1 MVQQNQF
8 GGFATEDPNSH
19 LAHFIQICNTIKM
32 NGVSDDAI
40 RLRLFPF
47 SLRDKSQKFL
57 FKFFPSSKTL
67 QLKSEITQF
76 RQFDSEPLYEAW
88 ERFRDLL
95 RRCPQHGFP
104 EDQQLCFFYNGLM
117 GQTRAFVDAAA
128 GGALLA
134 RFPQD
139 ALNLLEQMAMNSYQ
153 WPSERSNVRVAEISD
168 SDPIKTLTAQVAAL
182 TTQVN
187 YVNNRNF
194 NNFRNNSNP
203 THYHPGLRNHEKFS
217 YANTKNVLQP
227 PPGFNA
233 SSGGENGEG
242 KSSLEDALTSFI
254 NQSNAFMN
262 DTRSRLAKQDSRMD
276 KIEQVTSSIKNL
288 ETQMGQLATIVGGQ
302 HHKGQFP
309 SNTEM
314 NPKEQCKAIH
324 LRSGTEYEGPKEKC
338 RESKLSDEA
347 SRPERENS

>member
-1 MVQQNQF
+1 MSYRSSLNKETIRDYFRPQTNRNYGGIAHIPINANNFELKPALINMVQQNQF

-47 SLRDKSQKFL
+47 SLRDKARNWLGTLTQGSVSTWDELSQKFL
-57 FKFFPSSKTL
+57 FKFFPPSKTL

-139 ALNLLEQMAMNSYQ
+139 ALNLLEEMAMNSYQ
-153 WPSERSNVRVAEISD
+153 WLSERSNVQRVAEISD
-168 SDPIKTLTAQVAAL
+168 ADPIKALTAQVAAL
-182 TTQVN
+182 TTQL
-187 YVNNRNF
+187 
-194 NNFRNNSNP
+194 S
-203 THYHPGLRNHEKFS
+203 
-217 YANTKNVLQP
+217 VL
-227 PPGFNA
+227 
-233 SSGGENGEG
+233 
-242 KSSLEDALTSFI
+242 T
-254 NQSNAFMN
+254 
-262 DTRSRLAKQDSRMD
+262 
-276 KIEQVTSSIKNL
+276 
-288 ETQMGQLATIVGGQ
+288 
-302 HHKGQFP
+302 KGQKQ
-309 SNTEM
+309 TRAR
-314 NPKEQCKAIH
+314 K
-324 LRSGTEYEGPKEKC
+324 
-338 RESKLSDEA
+338 
-347 SRPERENS
+347 